1 MCKESKNFS
10 NFLQGDKIKKNFY
23 GEINL
28 DTNENKLS
36 DSDVFLKKVFNKHV
50 SSSIISMF
58 GAMAAVMANSIIAG
72 KFFGAE
78 GLAVMSIGAPIY
90 SLFSTLGSLAG
101 VGGATLTAHALG
113 SDDTKKANE
122 IFTVSFFLSAGI
134 YFFVAA
140 ICFIFLNDL
149 IYFLGASE
157 EIFSAA
163 YEYSEIYILLGFG
176 TTLIYMPANFFKL
189 VGKLKFLSTM
199 FLGMAA
205 ANIFL
210 DAVFIKFFY
219 MGISGIA
226 WGTVLSSIG
235 STIFGMYFL
244 VTGKNSFKFV
254 RPKNFKFVKNLLRLG
269 TPSALNNLM
278 NFFRLLIMNRIISAE
293 AGRIGLAAFSVFTS
307 LEKFSLVI
315 LLGIAQATSPFI
327 GVFSKENDLVSV
339 QRIEKRAHILG
350 FAFII
355 PMMIFIMLFPA
366 EICYFFGI
374 HELHTLKVAE
384 NAAFVFALSLPPSV
398 CGYLMVSYY
407 QAAGFT
413 NLTNILVFCRTF
425 LFLVV
430 PAYLLAKFYGINGI
444 WYSLTIS
451 ALSSLVV
458 MIFAFPYY
466 FKKNYSGFLLQ
477 KKYDEKFVRYISF
490 AVKANLE
497 AIIDSVEKIADFCK
511 KSELTRKEI
520 MLVKLSMEEM
530 MISITEH
537 CFEKN
542 SEETMDVRIWTR
554 KTFDDLMIIL
564 RIRNGG
570 KLFNPIEYY
579 ERLSET
585 DPLALGDALGI
596 SMIIKAADSVHYKPT
611 FGINNLTIIIDRQ
624 IVKE

>member
-1 MCKESKNFS
+1 MCKESKIFS
-10 NFLQGDKIKKNFY
+10 KREQNDKICKKKFQVKK
-23 GEINL
+23 IL
-28 DTNENKLS
+28 STDENKLS
-36 DSDVFLKKVFNKHV
+36 DSDIFLKKVFNKHV
-50 SSSIISMF
+50 SSSIVSMF

-90 SLFSTLGSLAG
+90 SLFSTVGSLAG

-113 SDDTKKANE
+113 GDDTKKANE
-122 IFTVSFFLSAGI
+122 IFTLSFFLSAGI

-140 ICFIFLNDL
+140 ICFIFLDKAV
-149 IYFLGASE
+149 YFLGASE
-157 EIFSAA
+157 EMFLAA
-163 YEYSEIYILLGFG
+163 YEYSEIYILFGFG

-189 VGKLKFLSTM
+189 IGKLRYLSTM

-205 ANIFL
+205 ANVFL
-210 DAVFIKFFY
+210 DVIFIKIFD

-235 STIFGMYFL
+235 STIFGMIFL

-254 RPKNFKFVKNLLRLG
+254 RPKNFNFVKNLLRLG
-269 TPSALNNLM
+269 TPSALNNLL

-307 LEKFSLVI
+307 LEKFSLAI
-315 LLGIAQATSPFI
+315 LLGIAQATGPFI
-327 GVFSKENDLVSV
+327 GVFSKENDSVSV

-355 PMMIFIMLFPA
+355 PMTIFIMLFPT
-366 EICYFFGI
+366 EICHFFGI
-374 HELHTLKVAE
+374 YELHTLTVAE
-384 NAAFVFALSLPPSV
+384 NAAFVFAISLPPSV
-398 CGYLMVSYY
+398 CCYLMFSYY

-413 NLTNILVFCRTF
+413 TLANILVFFRTF
-425 LFLVV
+425 LFLVI
-430 PAYLLAKFYGINGI
+430 PAYLLGEFYGIHSI
-444 WYSLTIS
+444 WYSLTIAS
-451 ALSSLVV
+451 LSPLLVMV
-458 MIFAFPYY
+458 FAFPYY
-466 FKKNYSGFLLQ
+466 SKKNLSGPLLQ
-477 KKYDEKFVRYISF
+477 KNFDEKSVRYISF
-490 AVKANLE
+490 AVKANLDS
-497 AIIDSVEKIADFCK
+497 IIDSVEKLADFCK

-537 CFEKN
+537 CFKKN
-542 SEETMDVRIWTR
+542 SDETMDVRIWTR

-596 SMIIKAADSVHYKPT
+596 SMIINAADSVHYRPT
-611 FGINNLTIIIDRQ
+611 FGINNLTIIIDR
-624 IVKE
+624 